1 VTGAPAQHPAGR
13 ITVTGR
19 PSAAELAALTAVLL
33 ALRGA
38 SAEPTDDAPAGRPS
52 GWLSRTRR
60 LRLPPAPG
68 PGAWRAGLDH

>member
-1 VTGAPAQHPAGR
+1 MSADTTGHPMGP
-13 ITVTGR
+13 INVNGR
-19 PSAAELAALTAVLL
+19 PSATELAALTAVLL

-60 LRLPPAPG
+60 LRVPPAPG